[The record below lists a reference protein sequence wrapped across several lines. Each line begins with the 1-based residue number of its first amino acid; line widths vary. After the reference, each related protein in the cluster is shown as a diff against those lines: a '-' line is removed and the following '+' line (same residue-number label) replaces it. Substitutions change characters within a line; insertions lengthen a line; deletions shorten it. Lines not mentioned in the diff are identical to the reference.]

1 MDAEELNDHEPVCTY
16 LLIFYNSNAGLGAEY
31 IWVCLQYFFGMIP
44 TLSYF
49 PNEGTEIEKLNT
61 EKTSDKEGEVLSFS
75 VAPV

>member
-1 MDAEELNDHEPVCTY
+1 
-16 LLIFYNSNAGLGAEY
+16 
-31 IWVCLQYFFGMIP
+31 MIP